1 MKNIIIASFILFSVT
16 VSFAQFAGGSGRI
29 NDPYL
34 IETAQHLDNV
44 RNYLDSHF
52 LQIADI
58 DLNVP
63 PWNTGEGWDPI
74 GVWIE
79 TDHPDNEEFSGSY
92 DGNGYVIDGLYVNRN
107 ANVQALFAFL
117 YNTTIIQN
125 VKLTNVNIN
134 GQALVSSLAAY
145 VMNSTIINC
154 YSNGA
159 VTGSERYV
167 GGLIGI
173 LDNSDIYNSHSEVIV
188 RGGSAYVGGLIARAQ
203 MGSRIF
209 DSYSIGEVRCVEGI
223 YPGPQGGIGGL
234 IGVIEDTEIYR
245 CFSHSDIYVYDDL
258 PLTGGLVG
266 VSFDPYSIIEESYS
280 EGNVNGNDLSG
291 GLVGWMQS
299 SAVRNSY
306 STSNV
311 NGDQYVGGLIGLSLG
326 SQYQDNLVQKSYSKG
341 EVSGNVFVGGLIGS
355 ETYTIVIQSY
365 WDIESSGQS
374 TSAGGEGKLT
384 VEMVQHDTFDN
395 WDFQDTWEIQKHNPY
410 ILKTYP
416 HLQWQG
422 YAGLNNRL
430 DNSLVKLFEDRN
442 WHWDSFPRLERD
454 QYGFQPA
461 PEVLEPLE
469 GTIDRV
475 LAKPNQE
482 YIIEM
487 YWEYGQ
493 WQGYEIEFNSPDGY
507 KLRTIDEEPYYLHVT
522 GDRIDLSTQITLQPN
537 TVNWIGYFIPSSQC
551 PFEAFSE
558 DTLER
563 LEAIRAQNWSM
574 RKDSQGNWVYAADPR
589 PSMEYGKMYEIET
602 SINEPLT
609 FTWNIPHGYPD
620 YLEPSEFTL
629 ADNPEYFDYT
639 DSYDYESYFVEDIED
654 DEGLLE
660 IGVLVDDQCVGATVF
675 NESYPL
681 ELQAYTHEGH
691 IGGNLSFELYYG
703 RNRGTQRYR
712 VVEVKDPQTGAY
724 TAQTLR
730 PRRQKFALV
739 RIGSQQGMQTP
750 QEPVVMEI
758 SNHPNPFNPDTTI
771 NFTVSSEQNVELIVY
786 NIKGQKVTTLYD
798 GSAAEGKHSVVWR
811 GTDDRGNAV
820 SSGMYFYRLKADNTE
835 LSGKML
841 LLK

>member
-1 MKNIIIASFILFSVT
+1 MQKHILLTIAITIMASCLY
-16 VSFAQFAGGSGRI
+16 AQFPGGDGTEQ
-29 NDPYL
+29 NPYWVG
-34 IETAQHLDNV
+34 TAVHLDSV
-44 RNYLDSHF
+44 RHHLDSYF
-52 LQIADI
+52 IQIDDI
-58 DLNVP
+58 DLSGYN
-63 PWNTGEGWDPI
+63 WEPI
-74 GVWIE
+74 GEWVDY
-79 TDHPDNEEFSGSY
+79 DHPNNRPLFGGY
-92 DGNGYVIDGLYVNRN
+92 DGDNYTINNLFIDRSSNI
-107 ANVQALFAFL
+107 QALFAFFDGA
-117 YNTTIIQN
+117 I
-125 VKLTNVNIN
+125 VKNVNLIN
-134 GQALVSSLAAY
+134 VDVSG
-145 VMNSTIINC
+145 VQT
-154 YSNGA
+154 
-159 VTGSERYV
+159 
-167 GGLIGI
+167 
-173 LDNSDIYNSHSEVIV
+173 
-188 RGGSAYVGGLIARAQ
+188 VGGLIAIA
-203 MGSRIF
+203 MNSEINNCF
-209 DSYSIGEVRCVEGI
+209 SSGEVTASSW
-223 YPGPQGGIGGL
+223 YA
-234 IGVIEDTEIYR
+234 
-245 CFSHSDIYVYDDL
+245 
-258 PLTGGLVG
+258 GGLVG
-266 VSFDPYSIIEESYS
+266 VLAGSNLTSSYS
-280 EGNVNGNDLSG
+280 EANVHGVGHVGGIVGRAYAQSQIHDCYAIGDITGEVGQDGLAVGGIVGSMATSTILKSYSGGSVDGYLDVG
-291 GLVGWMQS
+291 GLVGAATSRS
-299 SAVRNSY
+299 SIQKSYTFGSVSGTENCGGMIGVSYDSDIISSYSNSGVEGDLNIGGFAGYVGLSPTPVAPANIIDSY
-306 STSNV
+306 STGQV
-311 NGDQYVGGLIGLSLG
+311 NGNTNVGGFLG
-326 SQYQDNLVQKSYSKG
+326 
-341 EVSGNVFVGGLIGS
+341 VSNQADI
-355 ETYTIVIQSY
+355 TNSY

-395 WDFQDTWEIQKHNPY
+395 WDFQNTWEIQKHNPY

-422 YAGLNNRL
+422 YAGLHNRL

-469 GTIDRV
+469 GTIDHV
-475 LAKPNQE
+475 LAKPNQAF
-482 YIIEM
+482 IIEM
-487 YWEYGQ
+487 YWHLGA
-493 WQGYEIEFNSPDGY
+493 WQGDNIEFNSPDGY

-522 GDRIDLSTQITLQPN
+522 GDRIDLSTPITLQPN

-551 PFEAFSE
+551 PFDAFSE

-563 LEAIRAQNWSM
+563 LEAIRAQDWSM
-574 RKDSQGNWVYAADPR
+574 RKDSQGNWVYAANPR

-609 FTWNIPHGYPD
+609 FTWNIPPGYPD

-629 ADNPEYFDYT
+629 ADNSEYFDYT
-639 DSYDYESYFVEDIED
+639 DSYDYESYFVEDIEE

-660 IGVLVDDQCVGATVF
+660 VGVLVDDQCVGATVF

-691 IGGNLSFELYYG
+691 SGGNLSFELYYG
-703 RNRGTQRYR
+703 RNRSTQRYR

-798 GSAAEGKHSVVWR
+798 GSAAEGKHSVVWN